1 MARGT
6 KSAPG
11 ALSKEIAAT
20 LRAQLAR
27 KQFSQADLAE
37 AVQISQTQ
45 LSGILNAK
53 KHVDIE
59 QLDEICFA
67 LGLTFRQVIADADK
81 ATAHRFSTKSGW
93 TTGTLSD

>member
-1 MARGT
+1 M
-6 KSAPG
+6 APG

-59 QLDEICFA
+59 QLDELCFA
-67 LGLTFRQVIADADK
+67 LGLTFRQVVADADK
-81 ATAHRFSTKSGW
+81 ATAHRFTKKAGW
-93 TTGTLSD
+93 RTSALPD